1 MKRKWIVILII
12 IGVIG
17 GGTRWGYTRFLGSP
31 PDDTES
37 RPITVEARDIISS
50 ITGTGTVVPSN
61 RVEIKPPIPGR
72 VDRILVA
79 EGESVKKGE
88 IIAWMSST
96 DRAALLDQA
105 RSKGDSEVKKWEDML
120 RPAPLIA
127 PITGTVIYRP
137 VEGGQTVAASDV
149 LLVVADRLKI
159 QVQIDETDIGKVKIG
174 QSVSIELD
182 AYSNRKF
189 KGTVRHIGYEAKL
202 INNVTVYLVDVIP
215 KAPPFEMRSGM
226 TAYVSFVAS
235 AVYGTPALPVEAIRS
250 RGGRSFV
257 LVQHDKE
264 KPQSVPVEI
273 GLSDGR
279 YTQILS
285 GVDVGTRVTLPR
297 MSSGKKSGSSNP
309 MNPQSGRSG
318 GLRRQ

>member
-1 MKRKWIVILII
+1 MKRKWIVIVTV
-12 IGVIG
+12 GVIAG
-17 GGTRWGYTRFLGSP
+17 GSWWTYTTFSNP
-31 PDDTES
+31 ATEDIAN
-37 RPITVEARDIISS
+37 RPINVEARDIVSS

-79 EGESVKKGE
+79 EGDTVKKGE

-105 RSKGDSEVKKWEDML
+105 RSKGDAEVKKWDAML

-137 VEGGQTVAASDV
+137 IEAGQTVAASDV
-149 LLVVADRLKI
+149 LLVVADRLMI
-159 QVQIDETDIGKVKIG
+159 QVQIDETDIRKVKIG
-174 QSVSIELD
+174 QPVSIELD
-182 AYSNRKF
+182 AYSDRKF
-189 KGTVRHIGYEAKL
+189 RGTVKHIGYEAKM

-215 KAPPFEMRSGM
+215 TAFPSEMRSGM
-226 TAYVSFVAS
+226 TAYVSFVAG
-235 AVYGTPALPVEAIRS
+235 AVRRTPSLPVEAIQS

-257 LVQHDKE
+257 WV
-264 KPQSVPVEI
+264 PQGRGTPRSVPVEV

-279 YTQILS
+279 YTQIIS
-285 GVDVGTRVTLPR
+285 GVEVGTRVTVPIKN
-297 MSSGKKSGSSNP
+297 SSKK
-309 MNPQSGRSG
+309 SGRSG
-318 GLRRQ
+318 GSRRQ